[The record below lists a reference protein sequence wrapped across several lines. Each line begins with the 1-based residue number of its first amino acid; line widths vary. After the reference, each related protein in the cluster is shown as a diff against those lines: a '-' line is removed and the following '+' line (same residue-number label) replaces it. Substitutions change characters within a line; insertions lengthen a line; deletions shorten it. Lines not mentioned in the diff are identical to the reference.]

1 MSLERIYAKTV
12 PPVLKELSRTPEMLR
27 LRDVGMNCGCEYTSF
42 RLFRK
47 LKPYSRWEHS
57 VGAARIV
64 WHFTGDLTQA
74 AAALF
79 HDIATPTFAHSVDF
93 LHGDS
98 LRQES
103 TEAGTEEI
111 ICSSSEICRILAGAG
126 IRTEDVVDYHRYPI
140 ADNDSPRL
148 SADRLEYT
156 LGNLFHYGLRPA
168 FVLRQYYLDLTVAE
182 NEDGASE
189 LAFRDVLTAISFG
202 FDALKCSEIYV
213 SPQDRYAMQMLSEL
227 LGRALKRGVL
237 QESDL
242 MGTEPKLI
250 GKLRADPESREEW
263 KRFRALKTMV
273 TEEEEA
279 PEELRRV
286 IPAKKRCIDPLVA
299 GKGRLSRIC
308 PEFRTELQ
316 DFLAEDQ
323 QSWLCAK

>member
-1 MSLERIYAKTV
+1 MSLHNIYAKSA
-12 PPVLKELSRTPEMLR
+12 PPVLRQLSRTPEMLR

-57 VGAARIV
+57 VGTARIV
-64 WHFTGDLTQA
+64 WHFTEDLTQA

-111 ICSSSEICRILAGAG
+111 ICSSSEIGRILAGAG
-126 IRTEDVVDYHRYPI
+126 LRTEDVVDYHRYPI
-140 ADNDSPRL
+140 ADNASPRL

-168 FVLRQYYLDLTVAE
+168 FVLRQYYQNLTVTE
-182 NEDGASE
+182 NEYGAPE
-189 LAFRDVLTAISFG
+189 LAFRDMLTAISFG

-250 GKLRADPESREEW
+250 GKLRADPESREAW

-286 IPAKKRCIDPLVA
+286 IPAKKRSIDPLVA

>member
-1 MSLERIYAKTV
+1 MSLHNIYAKSA
-12 PPVLKELSRTPEMLR
+12 PPVLGELSRTPEMRR

-57 VGAARIV
+57 VGTARIV

-74 AAALF
+74 VAALF

-156 LGNLFHYGLRPA
+156 FGNLFHYGFRPA
-168 FVLRQYYLDLTVAE
+168 FVLRQYYRDLSVAE
-182 NEDGASE
+182 NEDGAPE
-189 LAFRDVLTAISFG
+189 LAFRDLLTAISFG
-202 FDALKCSEIYV
+202 FDALKCSQIYV

-227 LGRALKRGVL
+227 LARALERGIL
-237 QESDL
+237 RESDL
-242 MGTEPKLI
+242 MGTEPRLIKKLPS
-250 GKLRADPESREEW
+250 DPESREAW
-263 KRFRALKTMV
+263 KRFRAMKTMV
-273 TEEEEA
+273 TEEEDA
-279 PEELRRV
+279 PLALRRV
-286 IPAKKRCIDPLVA
+286 IPAKKRCIDPLIA
-299 GKGRLSRIC
+299 GKGRLSQVC
-308 PEFRTELQ
+308 PEFQIELQ
-316 DFLAEDQ
+316 RFLAEDQ
-323 QSWLCAK
+323 SGWLCAK